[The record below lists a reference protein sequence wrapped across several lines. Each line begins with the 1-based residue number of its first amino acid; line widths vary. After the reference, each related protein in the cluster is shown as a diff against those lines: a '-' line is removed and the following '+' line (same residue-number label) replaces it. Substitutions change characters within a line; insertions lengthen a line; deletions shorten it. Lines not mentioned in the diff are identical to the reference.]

1 MKVLVVDDSALV
13 RQRLVE
19 MISTL
24 AGVEQVET
32 AASASDARRAIEV
45 RVPDLVVLDIHMPG
59 RSGLDVLDAVP
70 ADDPV
75 TTIVLTNDATPQWRR
90 ACLQAGADFFFDKSA
105 EFQHAADLIER
116 LVAATPPA
124 AGEHGDRPSLSGR
137 GDT

>member
-32 AASASDARRAIEV
+32 AASASEARRAIEV

-105 EFQHAADLIER
+105 EFQQAVDVIAR
-116 LVAATPPA
+116 LALESTASRKVQRRT
-124 AGEHGDRPSLSGR
+124 
-137 GDT
+137 

>member
-105 EFQHAADLIER
+105 EFQQAVDVIAR
-116 LVAATPPA
+116 LALESTASRKVQRRT
-124 AGEHGDRPSLSGR
+124 
-137 GDT
+137 